1 MMNDFQLFNIDD
13 EPRFSNIVEY
23 NGNYYYVDSCYTL
36 DHGYET
42 MVFACD
48 SNGNVTD
55 WGDLYCDIYDNA
67 DEMELKHYEIIA
79 DLGAVL

>member
-1 MMNDFQLFNIDD
+1 MEMLNLKKGI
-13 EPRFSNIVEY
+13 FSDIIEY
-23 NGNYYYVDSCYTL
+23 NGNYYYVDSRYTL

-48 SNGNVTD
+48 DKGNVTD
-55 WGDLYCDIYDNA
+55 WIDLYCDIYA
-67 DEMELKHYEIIA
+67 TPTEMAVAHKKLIA